1 MIAMKK
7 LSMTVFIAGFLLL
20 LPLSASAAGL
30 DDITGYRPAQSGGSV
45 LPYTVQDII
54 NKLPS
59 ALDEDGVYKGE
70 WVDFR
75 DPRAVA
81 TDEDQFGKCEF
92 FYIRMNGKTGGH
104 TFDWTLRYLFPENE
118 AQKISA
124 SEVIKKNLAEIERE
138 ENSEYGVEACTDWRK
153 YSANLKEMLN
163 AVIQAAPTILKEK
176 QRMVTAAKEAKLQEQ
191 NQANEKARAK
201 QQAQE
206 KAEADKRALELAE
219 RVGSEERAN
228 ALKKCQATDGYKL
241 YSVSATIEYNQ
252 AVARSAEMEIQHQK
266 EASKISGVINK
277 QVMYEMGNRVA
288 GASRLNKEN
297 FEVYKKLGGAA
308 KSIGAVKSLPNPC
321 QQ

>member
-1 MIAMKK
+1 MMSIKK
-7 LSMTVFIAGFLLL
+7 LNHIFIASIFSM
-20 LPLSASAAGL
+20 LSFSVLAAGL
-30 DDITGYRPAQSGGSV
+30 DDIAGYQPVAQAGCGV
-45 LPYTVQDII
+45 APYAIQDII

-59 ALDEDGVYKGE
+59 VLDDEGIYKGG
-70 WVDFR
+70 WIDFR

-81 TDEDQFGKCEF
+81 TDEEKFGKCEY

-104 TFDWTLRYLFPENE
+104 TFEWALHYLFPENG
-118 AQKISA
+118 AKKIDA
-124 SEVIKKNLAEIERE
+124 SEVIKKNLAEIDRE
-138 ENSEYGVEACTDWRK
+138 SNSEYGVKECADWRN
-153 YSANLKEMLN
+153 YAANLKEILN
-163 AVIQAAPTILKEK
+163 AVIQAAPAILKEK
-176 QRMVTAAKEAKLQEQ
+176 QRMVAAAKEAKLQEQ

-206 KAEADKRALELAE
+206 KAEADRRALELAE
-219 RVGSEERAN
+219 RVGRDERAN
-228 ALKKCQATDGYKL
+228 SLKACQATEGYKL

-297 FEVYKKLGGAA
+297 FEAYKKLGGAA
-308 KSIGAVKSLPNPC
+308 KSIGAVKSLTNPC
-321 QQ
+321 PQ